1 MIEKHDCTQTK
12 QFANDASV
20 RLLSTQGNTRVT
32 LQQLGLCGNYTGYNY
47 LLMAVDLALQDVAV
61 GKPLYAMI
69 ASKHN
74 AKYNTIRQDIYTCI
88 HRAQRA
94 NPDLYA
100 RITGHSPTEGAFA
113 TSSFIT
119 CLAQWVRTY
128 DAYLICDEGH
138 LPRPVWKERV

>member
-1 MIEKHDCTQTK
+1 MIEERDYTQAK
-12 QFANDASV
+12 QPANDAAV
-20 RLLSTQGNTRVT
+20 RLLSTEGNTRVT

-47 LLMAVDLALQDVAV
+47 LLMAVDLALQGIEV

-69 ASKHN
+69 ASKHH

-88 HRAQRA
+88 HRAQRS
-94 NPDLYA
+94 NPDLYS
-100 RITGHSPTEGAFA
+100 RITGHSPQVGAFA

-128 DAYLICDEGH
+128 DAYLVCDDGH
-138 LPRPVWKERV
+138 LPRPVWQKKA